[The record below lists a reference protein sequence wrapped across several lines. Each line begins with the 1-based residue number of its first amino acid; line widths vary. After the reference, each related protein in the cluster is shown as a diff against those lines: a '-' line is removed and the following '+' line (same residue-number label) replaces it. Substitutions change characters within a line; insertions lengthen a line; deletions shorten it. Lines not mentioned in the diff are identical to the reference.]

1 MLDSL
6 SRENINY
13 TLITHEAVYRPI
25 SMSMSAHTT
34 EHAAE
39 LPEMTEPHQQS
50 FASMERQLILEAV
63 PERYQLQLILASAW
77 AILSAAFSE
86 ENDATIDY
94 LDSNT
99 PFEIVHV
106 RLHLGIDQ
114 LLKDAQRELQQ
125 RIHRGLYENNT
136 ANSLGPQET
145 SEKRPGL
152 PRTVIGSE
160 MDDGC
165 RFLKNDY
172 TLAISCRACT
182 SNYRSMTLRGCYN
195 CTRMDKLDGQN
206 VLDRIE
212 NLVTQLGAGGN
223 QKLGDFNLMC
233 KSDREQLGAWNDLM
247 PSSLNVCVHDL
258 IELQSKRYPGNEAVC
273 AWDGSFTYE
282 ELDRRATVLAEKL
295 ALQGVGLG
303 CYVPLMFE
311 KSKWHI
317 VSLLAVRSKPSV
329 YLV

>member
-6 SRENINY
+6 SGENINY

-25 SMSMSAHTT
+25 SMSMSAHATEYTT
-34 EHAAE
+34 E
-39 LPEMTEPHQQS
+39 LPEMTEPHEQS

-63 PERYQLQLILASAW
+63 PEPYQLQLILSSAW

-106 RLHLGIDQ
+106 RLHLGTDQ
-114 LLKDAQRELQQ
+114 LLKDAQGELQQ
-125 RIHRGLYENNT
+125 RIHRGLYENNN
-136 ANSLGPQET
+136 ASPWGPQET

-152 PRTVIGSE
+152 PRTIIASE

-182 SNYRSMTLRGCYN
+182 SNDRSITL
-195 CTRMDKLDGQN
+195 
-206 VLDRIE
+206 
-212 NLVTQLGAGGN
+212 
-223 QKLGDFNLMC
+223 
-233 KSDREQLGAWNDLM
+233 
-247 PSSLNVCVHDL
+247 
-258 IELQSKRYPGNEAVC
+258 
-273 AWDGSFTYE
+273 
-282 ELDRRATVLAEKL
+282 
-295 ALQGVGLG
+295 
-303 CYVPLMFE
+303 
-311 KSKWHI
+311 
-317 VSLLAVRSKPSV
+317 
-329 YLV
+329 